1 MSYSNGLL
9 SDQSYQ
15 TANKYVQRGLPGVGF
30 KLTVMGD
37 YDMQNKKLTN
47 VKSGTDS
54 NDAVNKSQLDAT
66 TNLLHGSRA
75 GDVVNDKAVIYSNTG
90 AVHANSLYIEDPPN
104 QGNSNEVR
112 IMTEHQSYPN
122 IHLNIPDLHNFD
134 GHGGR
139 PKSELMVTSVEQ
151 TVTGKKVFENIEVH
165 DPTSNNQAANKNYA
179 DTKLS
184 LTGGTMTGDLILP
197 HHNYPIPG
205 NTNKVINYESQR
217 EIFLSRQESFPMQA
231 DINMNNNFIQNIAT
245 PTSSH
250 QATNKGYCDY
260 NFLSRQKGGVLMSSL
275 SMNQNDL
282 FEIPDT
288 PKFGSSAVNKS
299 YVEGEIAK
307 IPQGS
312 NSDTSSFLKL
322 DGSRAMSGNLDMDNH
337 KIVKLQDPTEDTDA
351 ASKFYIDQKF
361 EQSHILSSSSKNEF
375 VFLNDP
381 SKISLEYNVTSAA
394 FDNFP
399 ASPHI
404 NKKAY
409 LIDLKKDV
417 GTNNYQSRM
426 GFNIQEL
433 PLGLYTII
441 FEFYP
446 PEMNNIQISC
456 QATSAYIHKQVQKN
470 FSTYSKLL
478 VQFHNNNKN
487 NPDKIFFTMH
497 GDTIYVVSAFLIL
510 YGIKDWVDAINPKL
524 YDHIINEQMFE
535 FDSLNMLMKTN
546 LDLNNNKILNI
557 SDGTDANDA
566 INKGQFD
573 TLKNKFDSHQ
583 FYIKNH
589 LYMSI
594 FSYRFYDLK
603 EPIKFNYTLPNVS
616 GIEPGLSILSS
627 GQGHLSINELDPIS
641 GLQFNRSIRIIIDL
655 GYTINQVTPY
665 TIMLSM
671 TLKDDI
677 TIYFTDDHSTKYYP
691 VYKIDQTM
699 LLLMIIT
706 SDGIMQHKSYSSQF
720 NDTQVM
726 LWIHFNPVS
735 NRYRISLAN
744 HAVADFISTPPSSF
758 STNKLRINPGNN
770 IINKICYQNQYISAD
785 LHYTQILFEEKKMDH
800 ISNNLTNIYENSNID

>member
-1 MSYSNGLL
+1 MGLFNELYLPSNSAVNTG
-9 SDQSYQ
+9 
-15 TANKYVQRGLPGVGF
+15 TVGRPGIGF
-30 KLTVMGD
+30 KLTDTGD
-37 YDMQNKKLTN
+37 YDMQNKKLVN
-47 VKSGTDS
+47 VKSGMDS
-54 NDAVNKSQLDAT
+54 NDAANKSQLDSST
-66 TNLLHGSRA
+66 VLLQGSRA

-90 AVHANSLYIEDPPN
+90 AVHARSLYLLDDP
-104 QGNSNEVR
+104 QDGNRNEVR
-112 IMTEHQSYPN
+112 LETPHQSYGN

-134 GHGGR
+134 GYGGR
-139 PKSELMVTSVEQ
+139 LKSEVMVTSVEQ

-165 DPTSNNQAANKNYA
+165 DPTSNNQAANKSYA

-197 HHNYPIPG
+197 PHNYPIPG

-351 ASKFYIDQKF
+351 ASKFYIDQKL

-417 GTNNYQSRM
+417 GTNNYRSRM

-433 PLGLYTII
+433 PLGSYTII

-641 GLQFNRSIRIIIDL
+641 GLQFNHSIRIIIDL
-655 GYTINQVTPY
+655 GYTINQVAPY

-785 LHYTQILFEEKKMDH
+785 LHYTQILFEEKKNGSH
-800 ISNNLTNIYENSNID
+800 FE

>member
-9 SDQSYQ
+9 PDQSYQ
-15 TANKYVQRGLPGVGF
+15 TVNKYVQRGLPGVGF
-30 KLTVMGD
+30 KLTVTGD
-37 YDMQNKKLTN
+37 YDVQNKKLTN

-75 GDVVNDKAVIYSNTG
+75 GDVVYDKAVIYSNTG
-90 AVHANSLYIEDPPN
+90 AVHANSLYIEDPPD

-165 DPTSNNQAANKNYA
+165 DPTSNNQAANKSYA

-197 HHNYPIPG
+197 PHNYPIPG

-351 ASKFYIDQKF
+351 ASKFYIDQKL

-409 LIDLKKDV
+409 LIDLKKGV

-785 LHYTQILFEEKKMDH
+785 LHYTQILFEEKKNGSH
-800 ISNNLTNIYENSNID
+800 FE

>member
-1 MSYSNGLL
+1 MGLFNELYLPSNSAVNTG
-9 SDQSYQ
+9 
-15 TANKYVQRGLPGVGF
+15 TVGRPGIGF
-30 KLTVMGD
+30 KLTDTGD
-37 YDMQNKKLTN
+37 YDMQNKKLVN
-47 VKSGTDS
+47 VKSGMDS
-54 NDAVNKSQLDAT
+54 NDAANKSQLDSST
-66 TNLLHGSRA
+66 ILLQGSRA

-90 AVHANSLYIEDPPN
+90 AVHARSLYLLDDP
-104 QGNSNEVR
+104 QDGNRNEVR
-112 IMTEHQSYPN
+112 LETPHQSYGN

-134 GHGGR
+134 GYGGR
-139 PKSELMVTSVEQ
+139 LKSEVMVTSVEQ

-165 DPTSNNQAANKNYA
+165 DPTSNNQAANKSYA

-197 HHNYPIPG
+197 PHNYPIPG

-351 ASKFYIDQKF
+351 ASKFYIDQKL

-417 GTNNYQSRM
+417 GTNNYRSRM

-433 PLGLYTII
+433 PLGSYTII

-655 GYTINQVTPY
+655 GYTINQVAPY

-671 TLKDDI
+671 TLKDNI

-785 LHYTQILFEEKKMDH
+785 LHYTQILFEEKKNGSH
-800 ISNNLTNIYENSNID
+800 FE

>member
-165 DPTSNNQAANKNYA
+165 DPTSNNQAANKSYA

-351 ASKFYIDQKF
+351 ASKFYIDQKL

-409 LIDLKKDV
+409 LIDLKKDA
-417 GTNNYQSRM
+417 GTNNYRSRM

-433 PLGLYTII
+433 PLGSYTII

-785 LHYTQILFEEKKMDH
+785 LHYTQILFEEKKNGSH
-800 ISNNLTNIYENSNID
+800 FE

>member
-1 MSYSNGLL
+1 MGLFNEHSSPSNLA
-9 SDQSYQ
+9 
-15 TANKYVQRGLPGVGF
+15 ANTGTVGRPGIGF
-30 KLTVMGD
+30 KLTDTGD
-37 YDMQNKKLTN
+37 YDMQNKKLVN
-47 VKSGTDS
+47 VKSGMDS
-54 NDAVNKSQLDAT
+54 NDAANKSQLDSST
-66 TNLLHGSRA
+66 ILLQGSRA

-90 AVHANSLYIEDPPN
+90 AVHARSLYLLDDP
-104 QGNSNEVR
+104 QDGNRNEVR
-112 IMTEHQSYPN
+112 LETPHQSYGN

-134 GHGGR
+134 GYGGR
-139 PKSELMVTSVEQ
+139 LKSEVMVTSVEQ

-165 DPTSNNQAANKNYA
+165 DPTSNNQAANKSYA

-351 ASKFYIDQKF
+351 ASKFYIDQKL

-417 GTNNYQSRM
+417 GTNNYRSRM

-433 PLGLYTII
+433 PLGSYTII

-655 GYTINQVTPY
+655 GYTINQVAPY

-785 LHYTQILFEEKKMDH
+785 LHYTQILFEEKKNGSH
-800 ISNNLTNIYENSNID
+800 FE

>member
-1 MSYSNGLL
+1 MGLFNELYLPSNSAVNTG
-9 SDQSYQ
+9 
-15 TANKYVQRGLPGVGF
+15 TVGRPGIGF
-30 KLTVMGD
+30 KLTDTGD
-37 YDMQNKKLTN
+37 YDMQNKKLVN
-47 VKSGTDS
+47 VKSGMDS
-54 NDAVNKSQLDAT
+54 NDAANKSQLDSST
-66 TNLLHGSRA
+66 ILLQGSRA

-90 AVHANSLYIEDPPN
+90 AVHARSLYLLDDP
-104 QGNSNEVR
+104 QDGNRNEVR
-112 IMTEHQSYPN
+112 LETPHQSYGN

-134 GHGGR
+134 GYGGR
-139 PKSELMVTSVEQ
+139 LKSEVMVTSVEQ

-165 DPTSNNQAANKNYA
+165 DPTSNNQAANKSYA

-197 HHNYPIPG
+197 PHNYPIPG

-351 ASKFYIDQKF
+351 ASKFYIDQKL

-375 VFLNDP
+375 GFLNDP

-417 GTNNYQSRM
+417 GTNNYRSRM

-433 PLGLYTII
+433 PLGSYTII

-456 QATSAYIHKQVQKN
+456 QATSAYIHKQVQKK

-655 GYTINQVTPY
+655 GYTINQVAPY

-671 TLKDDI
+671 TLKDNI

-785 LHYTQILFEEKKMDH
+785 LHYTQILFEEKKNGSH
-800 ISNNLTNIYENSNID
+800 FE